1 MLGPT
6 PARTP
11 LSFTFED
18 SDSEF
23 DAQMAMPD
31 YEPMS
36 PVVANLEKMVAN
48 RKTVPSESGTTAE
61 TISSVGRSMSNKRSI
76 SSMDSTP
83 PESPIEAF
91 LSRPETPNY
100 PCNNWNS
107 TSTFTM
113 RNGQVYS
120 FGQLQVMSLQIAEAR
135 RNGEFPPT
143 TEPTLD
149 ANAVAEDYN
158 SLIYL
163 RRLRGN
169 QLAPAPQSY
178 VHFRE
183 QVALGIQVRQASL
196 KRETDQEVAR
206 RVDHYLQAVEAEQRY
221 YNASNTALQH
231 REVFNP
237 TQQDFI
243 DVHDDMCSM
252 VEHTIEQGISD
263 ATGPLRMNVSNLKKQ
278 GEVFQEQTALL
289 QHQNDMFQ
297 RQTDGLV
304 ERQSGLLRQ
313 QNNTFQRQSE
323 QQNSLVQQQTSL
335 LRHQTDAFQQQAQ
348 EQTSLLRHQTDVFQH
363 QTQKQ
368 NDLFQLHAD
377 QQNDLFMQ
385 QHSMFLNHKAS
396 LREHSRFFKKQ
407 TDTLEQQNKVMN
419 ASVTHLSNLIEPQIY
434 NNQAAAQT
442 LASANQLFIDLSKE
456 LPETIR
462 CAVEE
467 ASQKQAREL
476 IEQALH
482 IQQMASADPQPD
494 AKAISA
500 AQEMKDAAV
509 GSDRAERSE
518 RSSIFR
524 MVRKFKRQRI
534 SSIANDTN
542 SFSVEILTRSTQTT
556 YTVEPHGKRANPRW
570 AICHATSGSGVVHR
584 GARLKLKHS
593 KSRSGDRK
601 PLVIRQKPVLYAAL
615 GYGAGNRS
623 SGSWNAPSSGLP
635 GHLAASL
642 TDVVGKV

>member
-23 DAQMAMPD
+23 GAEMAMPD

-48 RKTVPSESGTTAE
+48 RKTVPSESSTTAE
-61 TISSVGRSMSNKRSI
+61 TISSVGRGISNKRSI

-91 LSRPETPNY
+91 LPRPETPNY
-100 PCNNWNS
+100 PYNNWNS

-120 FGQLQVMSLQIAEAR
+120 FGQLQVMSLQVAEAR

-143 TEPTLD
+143 NESTLD

-169 QLAPAPQSY
+169 LLAPAPQSY
-178 VHFRE
+178 IHFRE

-206 RVDHYLQAVEAEQRY
+206 RVDHYLQAVEAEQRH
-221 YNASNTALQH
+221 YNASNTIIQR
-231 REVFNP
+231 REVTNP
-237 TQQDFI
+237 TQQDFL
-243 DVHDDMCSM
+243 DPHDDMCSM

-289 QHQNDMFQ
+289 QQQNNMFQ

-304 ERQSGLLRQ
+304 QQQSGLLRQ
-313 QNNTFQRQSE
+313 QNSMFQRQTE
-323 QQNSLVQQQTSL
+323 QQNSLVQQQSSL
-335 LRHQTDAFQQQAQ
+335 LRQQTDIFQC
-348 EQTSLLRHQTDVFQH
+348 QTE
-363 QTQKQ
+363 KQ
-368 NDLFQLHAD
+368 NDLFL
-377 QQNDLFMQ
+377 Q

-407 TDTLEQQNKVMN
+407 TDTLEQQNRAMN

-434 NNQAAAQT
+434 NNQATALT

-476 IEQALH
+476 IEQALQ

-500 AQEMKDAAV
+500 AQEMKAAAV

-518 RSSIFR
+518 RSSLFR

-534 SSIANDTN
+534 SS
-542 SFSVEILTRSTQTT
+542 
-556 YTVEPHGKRANPRW
+556 
-570 AICHATSGSGVVHR
+570 
-584 GARLKLKHS
+584 
-593 KSRSGDRK
+593 
-601 PLVIRQKPVLYAAL
+601 
-615 GYGAGNRS
+615 
-623 SGSWNAPSSGLP
+623 
-635 GHLAASL
+635 
-642 TDVVGKV
+642 

>member
-18 SDSEF
+18 SDSGFNAE
-23 DAQMAMPD
+23 MAMPD

-48 RKTVPSESGTTAE
+48 RKTVPSESGTTTE
-61 TISSVGRSMSNKRSI
+61 TISSFGRGISNKRSI

-100 PCNNWNS
+100 PYRNWNS
-107 TSTFTM
+107 TAAFTM

-120 FGQLQVMSLQIAEAR
+120 FGQLQVMSLQVAEAR

-143 TEPTLD
+143 NESTLD
-149 ANAVAEDYN
+149 ANAVAEDYD

-178 VHFRE
+178 IHFRE

-221 YNASNTALQH
+221 YSASNTIIQR
-231 REVFNP
+231 REVTNP

-243 DVHDDMCSM
+243 DPHDDMCSM

-278 GEVFQEQTALL
+278 GEVFQEQTALM
-289 QHQNDMFQ
+289 QQQNDMFQ

-304 ERQSGLLRQ
+304 QQQSGLLRQ
-313 QNNTFQRQSE
+313 QNNMFQRQAE
-323 QQNSLVQQQTSL
+323 QQNSLVQQQNSL
-335 LRHQTDAFQQQAQ
+335 LRQ
-348 EQTSLLRHQTDVFQH
+348 QTDVFQR
-363 QTQKQ
+363 QTEEQTK
-368 NDLFQLHAD
+368 LFQLHAD
-377 QQNDLFMQ
+377 QQNDLFLQ

-407 TDTLEQQNKVMN
+407 TDTLEQQNRAMN

-434 NNQAAAQT
+434 NNQATVQT
-442 LASANQLFIDLSKE
+442 LASANQLFADLSQQ

-482 IQQMASADPQPD
+482 IQQMAIANPQPD
-494 AKAISA
+494 AKTISA
-500 AQEMKDAAV
+500 QVEEAEEKKAVAV
-509 GSDRAERSE
+509 GSDKAERSE
-518 RSSIFR
+518 RSSLYR

-534 SSIANDTN
+534 SS
-542 SFSVEILTRSTQTT
+542 
-556 YTVEPHGKRANPRW
+556 
-570 AICHATSGSGVVHR
+570 
-584 GARLKLKHS
+584 
-593 KSRSGDRK
+593 
-601 PLVIRQKPVLYAAL
+601 
-615 GYGAGNRS
+615 
-623 SGSWNAPSSGLP
+623 
-635 GHLAASL
+635 
-642 TDVVGKV
+642 

>member
-18 SDSEF
+18 GDSEF
-23 DAQMAMPD
+23 DAEMTMPD

-48 RKTVPSESGTTAE
+48 RKTAPSESGTTAE
-61 TISSVGRSMSNKRSI
+61 TISSIGRGISTKRSI

-91 LSRPETPNY
+91 LSRPETPNHPY
-100 PCNNWNS
+100 NNWNS
-107 TSTFTM
+107 TSAFTM
-113 RNGQVYS
+113 RNGQAYS
-120 FGQLQVMSLQIAEAR
+120 FGQLQVMSLQVAEAR

-143 TEPTLD
+143 NESTLD

-163 RRLRGN
+163 RRLRGS

-178 VHFRE
+178 IHFRE

-221 YNASNTALQH
+221 YNASNTILQR
-231 REVFNP
+231 REVTNP
-237 TQQDFI
+237 IQQDFI
-243 DVHDDMCSM
+243 DPHDDMCSM

-278 GEVFQEQTALL
+278 GEVFQEQTVLL
-289 QHQNDMFQ
+289 QQQNDVFQ
-297 RQTDGLV
+297 RQT
-304 ERQSGLLRQ
+304 
-313 QNNTFQRQSE
+313 E
-323 QQNSLVQQQTSL
+323 QQNSLVQQQS
-335 LRHQTDAFQQQAQ
+335 
-348 EQTSLLRHQTDVFQH
+348 SLLRHQTDVFQH
-363 QTQKQ
+363 QAQEQ
-368 NDLFQLHAD
+368 NRLFQLHAG
-377 QQNDLFMQ
+377 QQNDLFLQ
-385 QHSMFLNHKAS
+385 QHSMFLDHKAS
-396 LREHSRFFKKQ
+396 LREQSRFFKKQ
-407 TDTLEQQNKVMN
+407 TDTLEQQNRAMN

-434 NNQAAAQT
+434 NNQATAQT
-442 LASANQLFIDLSKE
+442 LASANQLFVDLSKQ

-476 IEQALH
+476 IEQALQ
-482 IQQMASADPQPD
+482 IQQMAIANPQSD
-494 AKAISA
+494 AKTISA
-500 AQEMKDAAV
+500 PVEEAQEKKAV
-509 GSDRAERSE
+509 AVDSARAERSE
-518 RSSIFR
+518 RSSLYR

-534 SSIANDTN
+534 SS
-542 SFSVEILTRSTQTT
+542 
-556 YTVEPHGKRANPRW
+556 
-570 AICHATSGSGVVHR
+570 
-584 GARLKLKHS
+584 
-593 KSRSGDRK
+593 
-601 PLVIRQKPVLYAAL
+601 
-615 GYGAGNRS
+615 
-623 SGSWNAPSSGLP
+623 
-635 GHLAASL
+635 
-642 TDVVGKV
+642 

>member
-6 PARTP
+6 PARNP

-18 SDSEF
+18 GDSEF
-23 DAQMAMPD
+23 DAETTMPD

-48 RKTVPSESGTTAE
+48 RKTAPTSQAWTAP
-61 TISSVGRSMSNKRSI
+61 
-76 SSMDSTP
+76 P

-100 PCNNWNS
+100 PYNSWNS
-107 TSTFTM
+107 TSAFTM

-120 FGQLQVMSLQIAEAR
+120 FGQLQMMSLEVAEAR

-143 TEPTLD
+143 NEPTLD
-149 ANAVAEDYN
+149 ANAVAEDFN
-158 SLIYL
+158 SLTYL

-169 QLAPAPQSY
+169 LLAPAPQSY
-178 VHFRE
+178 THFRE

-221 YNASNTALQH
+221 YNASNNILQR
-231 REVFNP
+231 REVANP

-243 DVHDDMCSM
+243 GPHDDMCSM

-289 QHQNDMFQ
+289 QQQNDMFQ

-304 ERQSGLLRQ
+304 QQQSGLLRQ
-313 QNNTFQRQSE
+313 Q
-323 QQNSLVQQQTSL
+323 
-335 LRHQTDAFQQQAQ
+335 TDVF
-348 EQTSLLRHQTDVFQH
+348 RHQTDVFQH
-363 QTQKQ
+363 QTQEQ
-368 NDLFQLHAD
+368 NRLFQLHAG
-377 QQNDLFMQ
+377 QQNDLFLQ

-396 LREHSRFFKKQ
+396 LREQSRFFKKQ
-407 TDTLEQQNKVMN
+407 TDTLEQQNRVMN

-434 NNQAAAQT
+434 NNQATAQT
-442 LASANQLFIDLSKE
+442 LASANQLFVDLSKQ

-476 IEQALH
+476 IEQALQ
-482 IQQMASADPQPD
+482 IQQMAIANPQPD
-494 AKAISA
+494 AKTISA
-500 AQEMKDAAV
+500 PVEEAQEKKAV
-509 GSDRAERSE
+509 AVDSARAERSE
-518 RSSIFR
+518 RSSLYR

-534 SSIANDTN
+534 SS
-542 SFSVEILTRSTQTT
+542 
-556 YTVEPHGKRANPRW
+556 
-570 AICHATSGSGVVHR
+570 
-584 GARLKLKHS
+584 
-593 KSRSGDRK
+593 
-601 PLVIRQKPVLYAAL
+601 
-615 GYGAGNRS
+615 
-623 SGSWNAPSSGLP
+623 
-635 GHLAASL
+635 
-642 TDVVGKV
+642 

>member
-1 MLGPT
+1 MSGPT

-18 SDSEF
+18 SGSEF
-23 DAQMAMPD
+23 DAEMAMPD

-48 RKTVPSESGTTAE
+48 RNTAPSESGITAE
-61 TISSVGRSMSNKRSI
+61 TISSAGRGISNKRSI

-100 PCNNWNS
+100 PYNNWNS

-120 FGQLQVMSLQIAEAR
+120 FGQLQVMSLEVAEAR
-135 RNGEFPPT
+135 RNGEFPAT
-143 TEPTLD
+143 NEPTLD
-149 ANAVAEDYN
+149 ANAVAEDFN
-158 SLIYL
+158 SLSYL

-178 VHFRE
+178 IHFRE

-221 YNASNTALQH
+221 YNASSTALQR
-231 REVFNP
+231 REVINP

-289 QHQNDMFQ
+289 QQQNNMFQ

-304 ERQSGLLRQ
+304 QQQSGLLRQ

-335 LRHQTDAFQQQAQ
+335 LRQ
-348 EQTSLLRHQTDVFQH
+348 QTDVFQC

-377 QQNDLFMQ
+377 QQNDLFLQ
-385 QHSMFLNHKAS
+385 HHSMFLNHKAS

-407 TDTLEQQNKVMN
+407 TDTLEQQNRVMN
-419 ASVTHLSNLIEPQIY
+419 ASVTHLSNLIKPQIY
-434 NNQAAAQT
+434 NNQATAQT

-476 IEQALH
+476 VEQALQ
-482 IQQMASADPQPD
+482 IQQMAITNAQPD
-494 AKAISA
+494 AKPISA
-500 AQEMKDAAV
+500 PVEEVQEKKGVAA
-509 GSDRAERSE
+509 GSARAERSE
-518 RSSIFR
+518 RSSLYR

-534 SSIANDTN
+534 SS
-542 SFSVEILTRSTQTT
+542 
-556 YTVEPHGKRANPRW
+556 
-570 AICHATSGSGVVHR
+570 
-584 GARLKLKHS
+584 
-593 KSRSGDRK
+593 
-601 PLVIRQKPVLYAAL
+601 
-615 GYGAGNRS
+615 
-623 SGSWNAPSSGLP
+623 
-635 GHLAASL
+635 
-642 TDVVGKV
+642 

>member
-48 RKTVPSESGTTAE
+48 RKTVPSESGNTAE
-61 TISSVGRSMSNKRSI
+61 TLSSVGRSMSNKRSI

-100 PCNNWNS
+100 PFNNWNS

-120 FGQLQVMSLQIAEAR
+120 FGQLQVMSLQVAEAR

-143 TEPTLD
+143 NESTLD

-178 VHFRE
+178 IHFRE

-243 DVHDDMCSM
+243 DIHDDMCSM

-289 QHQNDMFQ
+289 QQQNNMFQ
-297 RQTDGLV
+297 RQT
-304 ERQSGLLRQ
+304 
-313 QNNTFQRQSE
+313 E
-323 QQNSLVQQQTSL
+323 QQNSLVQQQS
-335 LRHQTDAFQQQAQ
+335 
-348 EQTSLLRHQTDVFQH
+348 SLLRHQTDVFQH
-363 QTQKQ
+363 QTQEQ
-368 NDLFQLHAD
+368 NRLFQLHAD
-377 QQNDLFMQ
+377 QQNDLFLQ

-434 NNQAAAQT
+434 NNQAVAQT

-476 IEQALH
+476 VEQALQ

-494 AKAISA
+494 AKAIST
-500 AQEMKDAAV
+500 AQEMKASAI
-509 GSDRAERSE
+509 GSDTTERSE

-534 SSIANDTN
+534 SS
-542 SFSVEILTRSTQTT
+542 
-556 YTVEPHGKRANPRW
+556 
-570 AICHATSGSGVVHR
+570 
-584 GARLKLKHS
+584 
-593 KSRSGDRK
+593 
-601 PLVIRQKPVLYAAL
+601 
-615 GYGAGNRS
+615 
-623 SGSWNAPSSGLP
+623 
-635 GHLAASL
+635 
-642 TDVVGKV
+642 

>member
-18 SDSEF
+18 SDSGF
-23 DAQMAMPD
+23 DAEMAMPD

-61 TISSVGRSMSNKRSI
+61 TISSFGRGISNKRSI

-100 PCNNWNS
+100 PYSNWNS
-107 TSTFTM
+107 TAAFTM

-120 FGQLQVMSLQIAEAR
+120 FGQLQMMSLEVAEAR
-135 RNGEFPPT
+135 RNGEFPAT
-143 TEPTLD
+143 NEPTID
-149 ANAVAEDYN
+149 ANAVAEDFN
-158 SLIYL
+158 SLTYL

-169 QLAPAPQSY
+169 LLAPAPQSY
-178 VHFRE
+178 IHFRE
-183 QVALGIQVRQASL
+183 QVDLGIQVRQASL

-221 YNASNTALQH
+221 YNASNTTLQR
-231 REVFNP
+231 REVTNH
-237 TQQDFI
+237 TQQDLI
-243 DVHDDMCSM
+243 DPHDDMCSM

-289 QHQNDMFQ
+289 QQQNNMFQ

-304 ERQSGLLRQ
+304 QQQSGLLRQ
-313 QNNTFQRQSE
+313 QNNMFQRQTE
-323 QQNSLVQQQTSL
+323 QQNSLVQQQSGL
-335 LRHQTDAFQQQAQ
+335 LRQ
-348 EQTSLLRHQTDVFQH
+348 QTDVFQRQTDIVQHQADAFQH
-363 QTQKQ
+363 QTEEQTK
-368 NDLFQLHAD
+368 LFQLHAD
-377 QQNDLFMQ
+377 QQNDLFLQ

-407 TDTLEQQNKVMN
+407 TDTLEQQNRVMK
-419 ASVTHLSNLIEPQIY
+419 ASVTHLSDLIEPQIY
-434 NNQAAAQT
+434 NNQATVQT
-442 LASANQLFIDLSKE
+442 LASANQLFADLSQQ

-476 IEQALH
+476 IEQALQ
-482 IQQMASADPQPD
+482 IQQMAIANPQPD
-494 AKAISA
+494 AKTISA
-500 AQEMKDAAV
+500 PVEEAEEKKAVAV
-509 GSDRAERSE
+509 GSDKAERSE
-518 RSSIFR
+518 RSSLYR

-534 SSIANDTN
+534 SS
-542 SFSVEILTRSTQTT
+542 
-556 YTVEPHGKRANPRW
+556 
-570 AICHATSGSGVVHR
+570 
-584 GARLKLKHS
+584 
-593 KSRSGDRK
+593 
-601 PLVIRQKPVLYAAL
+601 
-615 GYGAGNRS
+615 
-623 SGSWNAPSSGLP
+623 
-635 GHLAASL
+635 
-642 TDVVGKV
+642 

>member
-18 SDSEF
+18 GDSQF
-23 DAQMAMPD
+23 DAEMTMPD

-48 RKTVPSESGTTAE
+48 RKTAPSESGTTAE
-61 TISSVGRSMSNKRSI
+61 TMSSVGRGISTKRSI

-100 PCNNWNS
+100 PYNNWNS
-107 TSTFTM
+107 TSAFTM

-120 FGQLQVMSLQIAEAR
+120 FGQLQVMSLQVAEAR
-135 RNGEFPPT
+135 RNGELPPT
-143 TEPTLD
+143 NESTLD

-178 VHFRE
+178 FHFRE

-206 RVDHYLQAVEAEQRY
+206 RVDHYLQAVEAEKRY
-221 YNASNTALQH
+221 YNASNTILKR
-231 REVFNP
+231 REVTNP

-243 DVHDDMCSM
+243 DPHDDMCSM

-289 QHQNDMFQ
+289 QQQNDMFQ

-304 ERQSGLLRQ
+304 QQQSGLLQQ
-313 QNNTFQRQSE
+313 QNNMFQRQTE
-323 QQNSLVQQQTSL
+323 QQNSLVQQQSGL
-335 LRHQTDAFQQQAQ
+335 LRQ
-348 EQTSLLRHQTDVFQH
+348 QTDVFQH
-363 QTQKQ
+363 QAQEQST
-368 NDLFQLHAD
+368 LFQLHAD
-377 QQNDLFMQ
+377 QQNDLFLQ

-396 LREHSRFFKKQ
+396 LREQSRFFKKQ
-407 TDTLEQQNKVMN
+407 TDTLEQQNRVMD

-434 NNQAAAQT
+434 NNQATAQT
-442 LASANQLFIDLSKE
+442 LASANQLFVDLSKQ

-476 IEQALH
+476 IEQALQ
-482 IQQMASADPQPD
+482 IQQMAIANPQPD
-494 AKAISA
+494 VKTNSA
-500 AQEMKDAAV
+500 PVEEAQEKKAV
-509 GSDRAERSE
+509 AVDSARAERSE
-518 RSSIFR
+518 RSSLYR

-534 SSIANDTN
+534 SS
-542 SFSVEILTRSTQTT
+542 
-556 YTVEPHGKRANPRW
+556 
-570 AICHATSGSGVVHR
+570 
-584 GARLKLKHS
+584 
-593 KSRSGDRK
+593 
-601 PLVIRQKPVLYAAL
+601 
-615 GYGAGNRS
+615 
-623 SGSWNAPSSGLP
+623 
-635 GHLAASL
+635 
-642 TDVVGKV
+642 

>member
-1 MLGPT
+1 MLGPN

-36 PVVANLEKMVAN
+36 PVVANLENMVAN
-48 RKTVPSESGTTAE
+48 RKTVPSDSGTTAE
-61 TISSVGRSMSNKRSI
+61 TISSVGRGISNKRSI

-120 FGQLQVMSLQIAEAR
+120 LGQLQVMSLQVAEAR

-143 TEPTLD
+143 NESTLD

-169 QLAPAPQSY
+169 LLAPAPQSY
-178 VHFRE
+178 IHFRE

-221 YNASNTALQH
+221 YNASNTALQR
-231 REVFNP
+231 REVINP

-289 QHQNDMFQ
+289 QQQNGMFQ
-297 RQTDGLV
+297 RQT
-304 ERQSGLLRQ
+304 
-313 QNNTFQRQSE
+313 E
-323 QQNSLVQQQTSL
+323 QQNSLVQQQSGL
-335 LRHQTDAFQQQAQ
+335 LRQ
-348 EQTSLLRHQTDVFQH
+348 QTDVFQQQNVMFQRQTGGLVQQQSSLLRQQADIFQC
-363 QTQKQ
+363 QTQ
-368 NDLFQLHAD
+368 
-377 QQNDLFMQ
+377 QQNDLFLQ
-385 QHSMFLNHKAS
+385 HHSMFLNHKAS

-476 IEQALH
+476 IEQALQ

-500 AQEMKDAAV
+500 AQEMKAAAV

-518 RSSIFR
+518 RSSLFR

-534 SSIANDTN
+534 SS
-542 SFSVEILTRSTQTT
+542 
-556 YTVEPHGKRANPRW
+556 
-570 AICHATSGSGVVHR
+570 
-584 GARLKLKHS
+584 
-593 KSRSGDRK
+593 
-601 PLVIRQKPVLYAAL
+601 
-615 GYGAGNRS
+615 
-623 SGSWNAPSSGLP
+623 
-635 GHLAASL
+635 
-642 TDVVGKV
+642 

>member
-23 DAQMAMPD
+23 DAVTAMPD

-36 PVVANLEKMVAN
+36 PVVANLEKMLAN
-48 RKTVPSESGTTAE
+48 RKTAPSESGTTAE
-61 TISSVGRSMSNKRSI
+61 TISSVGRGISTKRSI
-76 SSMDSTP
+76 SSIDSTP

-100 PCNNWNS
+100 PYNNWNS
-107 TSTFTM
+107 TSTYTM

-120 FGQLQVMSLQIAEAR
+120 FGQLQVMSLQVAEAR

-143 TEPTLD
+143 NEATLD

-178 VHFRE
+178 IHFRE
-183 QVALGIQVRQASL
+183 QVTLGIQVRQASL

-221 YNASNTALQH
+221 YNASNTIPQR
-231 REVFNP
+231 REVTNP
-237 TQQDFI
+237 TQQDFN
-243 DVHDDMCSM
+243 DPHDDMCSM
-252 VEHTIEQGISD
+252 FEHTIEQGISD
-263 ATGPLRMNVSNLKKQ
+263 ATGPLRMNVANLKKQ

-289 QHQNDMFQ
+289 RQQNDMFQ
-297 RQTDGLV
+297 
-304 ERQSGLLRQ
+304 
-313 QNNTFQRQSE
+313 
-323 QQNSLVQQQTSL
+323 
-335 LRHQTDAFQQQAQ
+335 
-348 EQTSLLRHQTDVFQH
+348 HQTDVFQH
-363 QTQKQ
+363 QTQEQ
-368 NDLFQLHAD
+368 NRLFQLHAGR
-377 QQNDLFMQ
+377 QNDLFLQ

-407 TDTLEQQNKVMN
+407 TDTLEQQNRVMN

-434 NNQAAAQT
+434 SNQATAQT
-442 LASANQLFIDLSKE
+442 LASANQLFVELSKQ

-476 IEQALH
+476 IEQALQ
-482 IQQMASADPQPD
+482 IQQMAITNPQPD
-494 AKAISA
+494 AKTISA
-500 AQEMKDAAV
+500 PIEEAQEKKAVAV
-509 GSDRAERSE
+509 GSDKAERSE
-518 RSSIFR
+518 RSSLYR

-534 SSIANDTN
+534 SS
-542 SFSVEILTRSTQTT
+542 
-556 YTVEPHGKRANPRW
+556 
-570 AICHATSGSGVVHR
+570 
-584 GARLKLKHS
+584 
-593 KSRSGDRK
+593 
-601 PLVIRQKPVLYAAL
+601 
-615 GYGAGNRS
+615 
-623 SGSWNAPSSGLP
+623 
-635 GHLAASL
+635 
-642 TDVVGKV
+642 

>member
-1 MLGPT
+1 MLGPN

-48 RKTVPSESGTTAE
+48 RKTVPSESGTTDD
-61 TISSVGRSMSNKRSI
+61 TLSSVGRSMSNKRSI

-91 LSRPETPNY
+91 LSRPQTPNY
-100 PCNNWNS
+100 PYNNCNS

-120 FGQLQVMSLQIAEAR
+120 FGQLQVMSLEVAEAR

-149 ANAVAEDYN
+149 TNAVAEDFN
-158 SLIYL
+158 SLTYL
-163 RRLRGN
+163 RRLRGS
-169 QLAPAPQSY
+169 QLSPAPQSY
-178 VHFRE
+178 IHFRE

-221 YNASNTALQH
+221 YNASNTIIQR
-231 REVFNP
+231 REVAKP

-243 DVHDDMCSM
+243 DPYDDMCSM

-304 ERQSGLLRQ
+304 QQQSGLLRQ
-313 QNNTFQRQSE
+313 QADVFQ
-323 QQNSLVQQQTSL
+323 QQNVM
-335 LRHQTDAFQQQAQ
+335 FQQQAQ
-348 EQTSLLRHQTDVFQH
+348 EQISLVKQQTSLLRQQADIFQC

-368 NDLFQLHAD
+368 NDLFL
-377 QQNDLFMQ
+377 Q

-407 TDTLEQQNKVMN
+407 TDTLEQQNRAMN

-467 ASQKQAREL
+467 ASEKQAREL
-476 IEQALH
+476 VEQALQ

-500 AQEMKDAAV
+500 AQEMKAAAV

-518 RSSIFR
+518 RSSLFR

-534 SSIANDTN
+534 SS
-542 SFSVEILTRSTQTT
+542 
-556 YTVEPHGKRANPRW
+556 
-570 AICHATSGSGVVHR
+570 
-584 GARLKLKHS
+584 
-593 KSRSGDRK
+593 
-601 PLVIRQKPVLYAAL
+601 
-615 GYGAGNRS
+615 
-623 SGSWNAPSSGLP
+623 
-635 GHLAASL
+635 
-642 TDVVGKV
+642 